1 MNIIPFQF
9 ESTTVR
15 VINKE
20 GEPWFVAK
28 DVALALGYPKANT
41 VTRFL
46 DEDELGAHNV
56 CTSAGSRELSIIN
69 ESGLYSAILK
79 SRRYE
84 AKKFKKW
91 VTRDVLPCIRKT
103 GSYGVTQIDWNN
115 PTQIAGFLAQSLQRV
130 QEQDE
135 EIAMLT
141 PKAKFH
147 DQVIQ
152 SEDSLTIAEAAKIL
166 DTGRNRLMQ
175 FLRHHGWINRFNE
188 PYQAKIESGD
198 MDLKLSQFDH
208 PRQGVKD
215 RITPLITGRG
225 LVKLKRMRAD
235 FH

>member
-9 ESTTVR
+9 ESTAVR

-28 DVALALGYPKANT
+28 DVADLLGYKRTADAVRTHCKGVGEIQTPINGVLQT
-41 VTRFL
+41 VKIIHERDVYRLIMKSKLPEAERF
-46 DEDELGAHNV
+46 EE
-56 CTSAGSRELSIIN
+56 
-69 ESGLYSAILK
+69 
-79 SRRYE
+79 
-84 AKKFKKW
+84 W
-91 VTRDVLPCIRKT
+91 VFGDVLPCIRKT

-175 FLRHHGWINRFNE
+175 FLRHHSWINRFNE

-198 MDLKLSQFDH
+198 MDLKLSQFEH

>member
-1 MNIIPFQF
+1 M
-9 ESTTVR
+9 
-15 VINKE
+15 
-20 GEPWFVAK
+20 
-28 DVALALGYPKANT
+28 
-41 VTRFL
+41 
-46 DEDELGAHNV
+46 
-56 CTSAGSRELSIIN
+56 CTNAGPRELSIIN

-79 SRRYE
+79 SRRSE
-84 AKKFKKW
+84 AKKW
-91 VTRDVLPCIRKT
+91 VTSDVLPCIRKT

-135 EIAMLT
+135 EITRLT
-141 PKAKFH
+141 PKAQFH

-198 MDLKLSQFDH
+198 MDLKLSQFEH